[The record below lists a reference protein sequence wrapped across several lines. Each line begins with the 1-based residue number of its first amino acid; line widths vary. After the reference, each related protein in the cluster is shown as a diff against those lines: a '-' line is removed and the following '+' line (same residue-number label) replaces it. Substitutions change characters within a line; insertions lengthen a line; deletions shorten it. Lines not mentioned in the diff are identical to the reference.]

1 MESGDDEPEDLR
13 PQCVEWLA
21 DKVRASLGCDAPS
34 IGRSS
39 TKIRKPLTTSS
50 KVRQQ
55 ATFSQRFYQPRSMM
69 PPSRCFPTRRD
80 PEDSQAIIH
89 VPQAGTGRGEAL
101 LVFVDESAP
110 PPGSPEVELED
121 APIAEGESP
130 TDVDAPAQSD
140 ADATENAADMT
151 EGVDAMGGAD
161 QTEAE
166 GNEGASEDAPAPEP
180 TEPDAEAPARGCGGC
195 RRGRG
200 SRQLAGEGDPH
211 ADEGTDATIA
221 KDATPGCEE
230 NPSRGT
236 PGSPRLSSRRAE
248 SRCACARR
256 LCRRPRRRRVLLL
269 PQGVRGA
276 GGGHAD
282 TVGRARTARVA
293 VRGPSLQTL
302 DQMLAQITFRCSP
315 PRTPPRPP

>member
-1 MESGDDEPEDLR
+1 MMIQIWAHQSAHPGLRQFIHLSPVLVLTAGPEQGIRRWRWSRATMSRRICGHSAWSGSQTRCARRWGATP
-13 PQCVEWLA
+13 P
-21 DKVRASLGCDAPS
+21 AS
-34 IGRSS
+34 GRSS

-50 KVRQQ
+50 KVR
-55 ATFSQRFYQPRSMM
+55 APAGNFLTQRFYQSAQHDAPIALFSDPAVTPR
-69 PPSRCFPTRRD
+69 TH
-80 PEDSQAIIH
+80 QTIIH
-89 VPQAGTGRGEAL
+89 VHPDAGTGRSEAL

-180 TEPDAEAPARGCGGC
+180 TEPDAEAPRLEAAEAADAGEEAAE
-195 RRGRG
+195 
-200 SRQLAGEGDPH
+200 LAGEGDPH

-221 KDATPGCEE
+221 
-230 NPSRGT
+230 
-236 PGSPRLSSRRAE
+236 
-248 SRCACARR
+248 
-256 LCRRPRRRRVLLL
+256 V
-269 PQGVRGA
+269 
-276 GGGHAD
+276 
-282 TVGRARTARVA
+282 
-293 VRGPSLQTL
+293 
-302 DQMLAQITFRCSP
+302 
-315 PRTPPRPP
+315 